1 MYDEN
6 KSNYPIAEG
15 VNHMGN
21 VQNRKMKSDT
31 EKNEPDLK
39 GTFIS
44 VMLIGVFLIVSWV
57 GIYTLFMVR

>member
-1 MYDEN
+1 
-6 KSNYPIAEG
+6 
-15 VNHMGN
+15 MGN